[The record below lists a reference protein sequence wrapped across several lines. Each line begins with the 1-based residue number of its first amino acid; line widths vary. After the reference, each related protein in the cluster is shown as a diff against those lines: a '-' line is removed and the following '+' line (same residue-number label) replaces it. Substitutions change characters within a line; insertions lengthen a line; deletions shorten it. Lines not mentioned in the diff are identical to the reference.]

1 MPVTM
6 RIIMYIQSAFH
17 RLARDNSGATASE
30 YALLV
35 TFIAI
40 VAAGGMVFLGPD
52 LAFYFGAVANGG
64 IPNPSTIPTCG
75 LGGC

>member
-1 MPVTM
+1 M
-6 RIIMYIQSAFH
+6 RTLVYIKSAFL

-40 VAAGGMVFLGPD
+40 IAAGGMVFLGPEIAD
-52 LAFYFGAVANGG
+52 YFGAVANGRV
-64 IPNPSTIPTCG
+64 PNPSAVPTCG

>member
-1 MPVTM
+1 M
-6 RIIMYIQSAFH
+6 RTLVYIKSAFL

-40 VAAGGMVFLGPD
+40 VAAGGMVFLGPEIAD
-52 LAFYFGAVANGG
+52 YFGAVANGRV
-64 IPNPSTIPTCG
+64 PNPSAIPTCG